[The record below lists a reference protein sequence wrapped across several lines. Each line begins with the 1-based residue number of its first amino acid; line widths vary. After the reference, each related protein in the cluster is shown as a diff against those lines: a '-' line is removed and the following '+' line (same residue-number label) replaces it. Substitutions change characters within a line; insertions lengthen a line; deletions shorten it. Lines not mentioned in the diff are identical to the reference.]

1 MTPSDPPPGLQ
12 DASEQFSFQ
21 APDGWLE
28 AIARRVAELLA
39 ARDASTPEPWV
50 GVREVASHLGCRPQR
65 VYDLVHRKDETR
77 IPHRKEGGRLVFK
90 LSQLDRWIDSGGGA
104 SSHRRATT
112 RSR

>member
-1 MTPSDPPPGLQ
+1 VTPRDSPPGLH

-28 AIARRVAELLA
+28 SIARRVAELLA

-50 GVREVASHLGCRPQR
+50 GVREVATHLGCRPQR
-65 VYDLVHRKDETR
+65 VYDLV
-77 IPHRKEGGRLVFK
+77 HRKEGGRLVFK

-104 SSHRRATT
+104 SSHRRTTT